1 LAPARSKTAVPDTLV
16 AWLERNAERLFVSAI
31 TAIEVETGVIQLR
44 RTAPGRRAEELG
56 GWFERIL
63 AIYGERVLPL
73 DLKVARVASALADR
87 GTARGRHP
95 GLPDVLIAATCVAH
109 ELVLLSRNRRHFEPL
124 GIDVVD
130 PFKRL
135 PS

>member
-1 LAPARSKTAVPDTLV
+1 LSAVTV
-16 AWLERNAERLFVSAI
+16 V
-31 TAIEVETGVIQLR
+31 EVETGLIQLR
-44 RTAPGRRAEELG
+44 RTAPGRRAEDLAS
-56 GWFERIL
+56 WFDRIL
-63 AIYGERVLPL
+63 AFYGERVLPL
-73 DLKVARVASALADR
+73 DLKVARIASVLADR

-95 GLPDVLIAATCVAH
+95 GLADVLIAATCVAH
-109 ELVLLSRNRRHFEPL
+109 ELALLSRNGRHFEPL